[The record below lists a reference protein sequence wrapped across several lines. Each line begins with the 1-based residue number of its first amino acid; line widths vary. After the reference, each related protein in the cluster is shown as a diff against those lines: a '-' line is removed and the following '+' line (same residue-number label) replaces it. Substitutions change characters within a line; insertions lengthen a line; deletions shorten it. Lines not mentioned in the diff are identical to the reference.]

1 MFLSRP
7 NCPCS
12 NTLITYTVAPQVEL
26 MLISDHFR
34 YPSKIEKGHYC
45 TPLAPGYSVEI
56 YDSAIKDFEFPR
68 GTFWASDEA
77 RALVDRMINGL

>member
-1 MFLSRP
+1 M
-7 NCPCS
+7 
-12 NTLITYTVAPQVEL
+12 VAPQVEL

-34 YPSKIEKGHYC
+34 YPSKIEKGYYC
-45 TPLAPGYSVEI
+45 TPLEPGYSVEI